1 MNRFLRAPLE
11 PSIKALNA
19 SLGELSQVVPDI
31 SPTSPPYLPHISPR
45 QLSQVVPDDNGA
57 FEVHALSASA
67 E

>member
-1 MNRFLRAPLE
+1 MNRFLHAPLE

-19 SLGELSQVVPDI
+19 SLGELSQVVPD
-31 SPTSPPYLPHISPR
+31 
-45 QLSQVVPDDNGA
+45 DNGA